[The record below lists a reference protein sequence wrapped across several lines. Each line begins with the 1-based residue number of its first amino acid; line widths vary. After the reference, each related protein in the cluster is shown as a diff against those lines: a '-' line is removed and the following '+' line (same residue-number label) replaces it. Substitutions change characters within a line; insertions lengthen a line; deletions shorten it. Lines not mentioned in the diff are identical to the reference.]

1 MSKELKGIKQ
11 PAEHDTLWRYMNFEK
26 FANVLATG
34 SLFFTRADK
43 YDDKFEGY
51 IPEAIRQYYGSPIRI
66 NPSLREYIMCN
77 CWHYGEEESMGM
89 WDKYH
94 IRHSGIAIKTT
105 MGNLK
110 NCLPDIPNIFIGKVD
125 YDVESIG
132 DQNQIEVP
140 EDLSIENLLHYLYFY
155 KRKPFAY
162 EQEVRAIIDIT
173 SIPRDVTYKF
183 GIPLEI
189 DVKTLIGK
197 DSEVIVSPHAAE
209 WITETVELIVERCGF
224 QFTVNPSKLLD
235 PAS

>member
-11 PAEHDTLWRYMNFEK
+11 PSKHATLWRYMSFEK

-77 CWHYGEEESMGM
+77 CWHYGKEESMGM

-94 IRHSGIAIKTT
+94 IRNSGIAIKTT
-105 MGNLK
+105 MENLK
-110 NCLPDIPNIFIGKVD
+110 NCLPDTPNIFIGKVD

-132 DQNQIEVP
+132 NQNQIKVP
-140 EDLSIENLLHYLYFY
+140 EDLSVESLLHYLYFY
-155 KRKPFAY
+155 KRKPFEY

-173 SIPRDVTYKF
+173 SISRDVTYESGKH
-183 GIPLEI
+183 LEI

-197 DSEVIVSPHAAE
+197 DSEVIVSPHADE
-209 WITETVELIVERCGF
+209 WIARTLELIVDRCGF
-224 QFTVNPSKLLD
+224 RFPVNPSKLLD
-235 PAS
+235 PPS